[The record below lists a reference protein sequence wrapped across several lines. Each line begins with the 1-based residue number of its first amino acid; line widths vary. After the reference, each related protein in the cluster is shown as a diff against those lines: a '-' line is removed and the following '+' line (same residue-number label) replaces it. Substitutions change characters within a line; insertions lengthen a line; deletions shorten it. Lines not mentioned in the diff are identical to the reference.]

1 MLLCNFY
8 KNKKMAKKLKE
19 QLDYGNRPER
29 MDPSLERK
37 LASPDSLYAQNPAM
51 RKGPADVQRL
61 VSQRFGK
68 VADKLKEV
76 VGNRNISSQQVQGMI
91 YNEMMGKL
99 RNIMSI
105 EAAHKDELEQL
116 AVDASLEEQEV
127 PEGWY
132 QIEPHLGQQPD
143 VSDFRYAPEE
153 PKDDEEEEEKEK
165 LEIPSFDVEDLTDEE
180 ELELEKHKRNIINA
194 IIQGAAKRGHY
205 LFQKPDIKARL
216 DAIDPSLYRDYLGI
230 MAINDFM
237 YFTMEQMI
245 EMMSQTGQG
254 VAGKVSL
261 DDADD
266 KEEEGGEEGGEEQ
279 PDTKIIAVGLI
290 FPILCHEIIK
300 GLEEAKGR
308 HGHSKNP
315 DIREKVR
322 GAVDVLSNEPMQL
335 RIGPEIV
342 EKFRHAMPDEMFEES
357 NKGLINWFQI
367 LLYQI
372 PAQEFL
378 EIIGNAISEDASKV
392 KKATNR
398 FREIMREAQ
407 EMKSEFE
414 DYKEDNGIESNDD
427 DDFGGDD
434 DDLDDFFSSLG
445 ISRPK

>member
-1 MLLCNFY
+1 MS
-8 KNKKMAKKLKE
+8 KKLKE
-19 QLDYGNRPER
+19 QIDYGNTPER

-37 LASPDSLYAQNPAM
+37 LASPENLYAQNPAM

-61 VSQRFGK
+61 VSQRFQK
-68 VADKLKEV
+68 VADKL
-76 VGNRNISSQQVQGMI
+76 RQVTGIQDLNSKQIQGMV
-91 YNEMMGKL
+91 YNEMMRKL
-99 RNIMSI
+99 PNIMRI
-105 EAAHKDELEQL
+105 ESQHKDELTQL
-116 AVDASLEEQEV
+116 AIDASLEEGEV

-132 QIEPHLGQQPD
+132 QIEAHLGEQPD
-143 VSDFRYAPEE
+143 TSDFRYQPEE
-153 PKDDEEEEEKEK
+153 PEDDEEEDDDDKENPQ
-165 LEIPSFDVEDLTDEE
+165 IPSFDVEDLTDEE

-194 IIQGAAKRGHY
+194 IIQGAAKKGHY
-205 LFQKPDIKARL
+205 LFQKPDVKARL

-261 DDADD
+261 EDADD
-266 KEEEGGEEGGEEQ
+266 EEEGGDEGGGGGEEQ
-279 PDTKIIAVGLI
+279 PDTKIVAVGMI

-342 EKFRHAMPDEMFEES
+342 EKLRHAMPNEIFEES
-357 NKGLINWFQI
+357 NKGLINWFHI

-378 EIIGNAISEDASKV
+378 EIIGNAISEDQSKV
-392 KKATNR
+392 RKATEK
-398 FREIMREAQ
+398 FREVMREAQ
-407 EMKSEFE
+407 QMKEEFE
-414 DYKEDNGIESNDD
+414 DYKEENDIESDD
-427 DDFGGDD
+427 DNLDD
-434 DDLDDFFSSLG
+434 DGLDDFFSSMG

>member
-1 MLLCNFY
+1 
-8 KNKKMAKKLKE
+8 MAKKLKE
-19 QLDYGNRPER
+19 QIDYGNTPER
-29 MDPSLERK
+29 MDPSLVRK
-37 LASPDSLYAQNPAM
+37 LASPDNLYAQNPAM
-51 RKGPADVQRL
+51 KKGPADVQRL
-61 VSQRFGK
+61 VSQRFQK
-68 VADKLKEV
+68 VADKLRQV
-76 VGNRNISSQQVQGMI
+76 TGIQDLSSQQVQGMV
-91 YNEMMGKL
+91 YNEMMMKL
-99 RNIMSI
+99 PNIMRI
-105 EAAHKDELEQL
+105 EAAHKDELIQL
-116 AVDASLEEQEV
+116 AIDASLEEGQV

-132 QIEPHLGQQPD
+132 QIEAHLGQQPRTN
-143 VSDFRYAPEE
+143 DFRYQPEE
-153 PKDDEEEEEKEK
+153 PEDDEEEDDEEK
-165 LEIPSFDVEDLTDEE
+165 LEIPSFNVEDLTDEE

-194 IIQGAAKRGHY
+194 IIQGAAKKGHY
-205 LFQKPDIKARL
+205 IFQKPEVKARL

-237 YFTMEQMI
+237 YFTMDQMI

-266 KEEEGGEEGGEEQ
+266 EGEEGGGGEEGEEQ
-279 PDTKIIAVGLI
+279 PDTKIIAEGLI

-315 DIREKVR
+315 DIRDKVR

-342 EKFRHAMPDEMFEES
+342 EKIRFALPDEMFDES
-357 NKGLINWFQI
+357 NKGLINWFHI
-367 LLYQI
+367 LLYQV

-392 KKATNR
+392 KRATAR
-398 FREIMREAQ
+398 FEEIMKEAQ
-407 EMKSEFE
+407 DMKGEFE
-414 DYKEDNGIESNDD
+414 DYKEEEGIDSEDEDD
-427 DDFGGDD
+427 G
-434 DDLDDFFSSLG
+434 LDDFFGSLG

>member
-1 MLLCNFY
+1 
-8 KNKKMAKKLKE
+8 MAKKLKE
-19 QLDYGNRPER
+19 QIDYGNRPER

-51 RKGPADVQRL
+51 RKGAADVQRL

-76 VGNRNISSQQVQGMI
+76 TGNQNISSQRVQQMI
-91 YNEMMGKL
+91 YNEMMTKL
-99 RNIMSI
+99 GNIMRI
-105 EAAHKDELEQL
+105 EASHREQLEQL
-116 AVDASLEEQEV
+116 AVDACLEEQEV
-127 PEGWY
+127 PEGVY
-132 QIEPHLGQQPD
+132 QIEPHLGEQPD
-143 VSDFRYAPEE
+143 TSDFRYQPEE
-153 PKDDEEEEEKEK
+153 PEDDEEEDDEEKDE

-194 IIQGAAKRGHY
+194 LIQGAAKKGHY
-205 LFQKPDIKARL
+205 LFQKPDVKAKL
-216 DAIDPSLYRDYLGI
+216 DEIDPSLYRDYLGI

-261 DDADD
+261 EDADD
-266 KEEEGGEEGGEEQ
+266 EGEEGEEGGEENGEQ
-279 PDTKIIAVGLI
+279 PDTKIVAVGMI

-308 HGHSKNP
+308 HGHSQNKS
-315 DIREKVR
+315 IRDKVR

-342 EKFRHAMPDEMFEES
+342 EKLRNALPNSMFDDS
-357 NKGLINWFQI
+357 NKGLINWFHI

-392 KKATNR
+392 KKATSR
-398 FREIMREAQ
+398 FEEIMKEAQ
-407 EMKSEFE
+407 NMKGEFE
-414 DYKEDNGIESNDD
+414 DYKEEEGIDSEDEDD
-427 DDFGGDD
+427 G
-434 DDLDDFFSSLG
+434 LDDFFGSLG

>member
-153 PKDDEEEEEKEK
+153 PKDDEEEEEEK

-194 IIQGAAKRGHY
+194 IIQGAAKKGHY

-261 DDADD
+261 DDAD
-266 KEEEGGEEGGEEQ
+266 EEEDAEEGGEEQ

-315 DIREKVR
+315 DIRDKVR

-378 EIIGNAISEDASKV
+378 EIIGNAISEDSSKV

-427 DDFGGDD
+427 DDFDGDD

>member
-1 MLLCNFY
+1 
-8 KNKKMAKKLKE
+8 MAKKLKE

-153 PKDDEEEEEKEK
+153 PKDDEEEEEEK

-205 LFQKPDIKARL
+205 IFQKPSVKRAL
-216 DAIDPSLYRDYLGI
+216 DRINPELFPLYLAI
-230 MAINDFM
+230 MAVNDYM
-237 YFTMEQMI
+237 YFTQEQMI

-254 VAGKVSL
+254 VAGKVEL
-261 DDADD
+261 DPDED
-266 KEEEGGEEGGEEQ
+266 GEEGDEDGEGEGEGES
-279 PDTKIIAVGLI
+279 DTVIKADGLI

-300 GLEEAKGR
+300 GIEESKGR
-308 HGHSKNP
+308 HGLPKDSEM
-315 DIREKVR
+315 RQKVQ
-322 GAVDVLSNEPMQL
+322 GQVDTLSNEPMQL

-342 EKFRHAMPDEMFEES
+342 EKIRNSLPDPMFDDN
-357 NKGLINWFQI
+357 NKGLINWFHI

-372 PAQEFL
+372 DATEFL
-378 EIIGNAISEDASKV
+378 EIIGNAISDDNSKN
-392 KKATNR
+392 KKATQR
-398 FREIMREAQ
+398 FEEIMKEAMQ
-407 EMKSEFE
+407 MKNEFE
-414 DYKEDNGIESNDD
+414 NYQEENDIDPNDEDD
-427 DDFGGDD
+427 DDDD
-434 DDLDDFFSSLG
+434 DDYNPEGFDDFLGQFG

>member
-1 MLLCNFY
+1 
-8 KNKKMAKKLKE
+8 MAKKLKE
-19 QLDYGNRPER
+19 QIDYGNRPER

-51 RKGPADVQRL
+51 RKGAADVQRL

-76 VGNRNISSQQVQGMI
+76 TGNRNISSQQVQGMI
-91 YNEMMGKL
+91 YNEMMGRL
-99 RNIMSI
+99 QNVMRI
-105 EAAHKDELEQL
+105 EASHREELEQL
-116 AVDASLEEQEV
+116 AVEACLEEQQV
-127 PEGWY
+127 PEGVY
-132 QIEPHLGQQPD
+132 QIEPHLGEQPD
-143 VSDFRYAPEE
+143 TSDFRYQPEE
-153 PKDDEEEEEKEK
+153 PEDDEEEEEKKDK

-194 IIQGAAKRGHY
+194 LIQGAAKKGHY
-205 LFQKPDIKARL
+205 LFQKPEVKAKL
-216 DAIDPSLYRDYLGI
+216 DEIDPSLYRDYLGI

-261 DDADD
+261 EDADED
-266 KEEEGGEEGGEEQ
+266 DEEGEEGGEENDEQ
-279 PDTKIIAVGLI
+279 PDTKIVAVGMI

-308 HGHSKNP
+308 HGHSQNKS
-315 DIREKVR
+315 IRDKVR

-342 EKFRHAMPDEMFEES
+342 EKLRNALPDSMFDDS
-357 NKGLINWFQI
+357 NKGLINWFHI

-392 KKATNR
+392 RKATTR
-398 FREIMREAQ
+398 FEEIMKEAQ
-407 EMKSEFE
+407 TMKGEFE
-414 DYKEDNGIESNDD
+414 DYQEEEGIDSEDDEDD
-427 DDFGGDD
+427 G
-434 DDLDDFFSSLG
+434 LDDFFSSMG